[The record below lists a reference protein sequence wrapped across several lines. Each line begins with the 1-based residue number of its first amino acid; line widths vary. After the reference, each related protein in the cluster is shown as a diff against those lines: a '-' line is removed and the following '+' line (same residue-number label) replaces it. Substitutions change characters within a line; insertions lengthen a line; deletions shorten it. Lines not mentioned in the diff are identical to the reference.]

1 MTRHVIDGRGGSS
14 ALVYV
19 SAHRSTAFAKGATY
33 TCGRRMPPIPS
44 LIATVLDGKFR
55 IERALAS
62 GAAGDVYEATH
73 LMLGSRVAV
82 KVLRDGSAENGEA
95 RRRRFMHEARFAAGI
110 QSEHVVRVFD
120 FAAHEGGLAYIV
132 MELLQGETLAQRVR
146 RVGPLPIS
154 TAVEYVIQAATPLA
168 LLHEGG
174 VVHRDV
180 KPSNLFLACDSEG
193 KERVK
198 LLDFGVAAFR
208 RSVSETSFAAGR
220 ALIGTPR
227 YMAPEQVRASEQI
240 DARADVWALGVT
252 LYELLAGRPPFDAE
266 SVLSVLR
273 QIERKTPVPLQ
284 QRRAAVPARLAAV
297 VRSCLEKDSARRPP
311 NARALVD
318 ALVPLRESLVG
329 LELAE
334 TSGDALDLSW
344 NDPDVEELRPVRR
357 QPPRPAVMAAVL
369 LAACALTAGAMG
381 ARRSIQSE
389 AAANETAALAR
400 GAEVG
405 SVTPQPLPAAT
416 MGSIAA
422 TTSDVAPPIPAPSV
436 ASSPRPSAT
445 QATTAR
451 GAEATVRWSSPPRR
465 PSSKVSPPPSPAPK
479 VAPKREAVRDE
490 DVPLE

>member
-1 MTRHVIDGRGGSS
+1 
-14 ALVYV
+14 
-19 SAHRSTAFAKGATY
+19 
-33 TCGRRMPPIPS
+33 
-44 LIATVLDGKFR
+44 LITTVLDGKFR

-73 LMLGSRVAV
+73 LTLGSRVAV

-120 FAAHEGGLAYIV
+120 FAAHEGGLTYIV
-132 MELLQGETLAQRVR
+132 MELLQGETLAQRLR
-146 RVGPLPIS
+146 RVGPLTIS
-154 TAVEYVIQAATPLA
+154 TAVDYVIQAGTPLA

-180 KPSNLFLACDSEG
+180 KPSNLFLASDSEG

-208 RSVSETSFAAGR
+208 RSVSESSFTVGR

-227 YMAPEQVRASEQI
+227 YMAPEQVRASEQV

-252 LYELLAGRPPFDAE
+252 LYELIAGRPPFDAE
-266 SVLSVLR
+266 SVLAVLK
-273 QIERKTPVPLQ
+273 QIERKTPVPLAQ
-284 QRRAAVPARLAAV
+284 CRPAVPGRLAAV
-297 VRSCLEKDSARRPP
+297 VHSCLEKDKSLRPA

-318 ALVPLRESLVG
+318 ALVPLRESLRG

-357 QPPRPAVMAAVL
+357 QARRPALMAAVL
-369 LAACALTAGAMG
+369 ISACALTAVAMG
-381 ARRSIQSE
+381 ARRTVHSE
-389 AAANETAALAR
+389 GAAPVSPTRVE
-400 GAEVG
+400 
-405 SVTPQPLPAAT
+405 
-416 MGSIAA
+416 
-422 TTSDVAPPIPAPSV
+422 
-436 ASSPRPSAT
+436 ASSPT
-445 QATTAR
+445 TTTAPV
-451 GAEATVRWSSPPRR
+451 AVAVAT
-465 PSSKVSPPPSPAPK
+465 PSESARVSPPPSVPPARTPAASPAPRGAEAGRSSGATK
-479 VAPKREAVRDE
+479 RAAKSALAPPPPPKIAPARETIRDD

>member
-1 MTRHVIDGRGGSS
+1 
-14 ALVYV
+14 
-19 SAHRSTAFAKGATY
+19 
-33 TCGRRMPPIPS
+33 MPPIPS

-82 KVLRDGSAENGEA
+82 KVLRDASAENGEA

-120 FAAHEGGLAYIV
+120 FAAHEGGLTYIV
-132 MELLQGETLAQRVR
+132 MELLQGETLAQRLR
-146 RVGPLPIS
+146 RVGPLPIF
-154 TAVEYVIQAATPLA
+154 TAVDYVIQAATPLA

-174 VVHRDV
+174 IVHRDV

-227 YMAPEQVRASEQI
+227 YMAPEQVRASEHV

-297 VRSCLEKDSARRPP
+297 VRSCLEKDGARRPP

-318 ALVPLRESLVG
+318 ALLPLRESLVG

-334 TSGDALDLSW
+334 ATGDALDLSW

-357 QPPRPAVMAAVL
+357 QAPRRGLMAAVV
-369 LAACALTAGAMG
+369 LAACAVTAGAIG
-381 ARRSIQSE
+381 ARRSIRSDARAGE
-389 AAANETAALAR
+389 AAAVAR

-405 SVTPQPLPAAT
+405 TASTTLTHVTTAPVAVT
-416 MGSIAA
+416 M
-422 TTSDVAPPIPAPSV
+422 SDVVHPASAPPV
-436 ASSPRPSAT
+436 QASRPSGA
-445 QATTAR
+445 QASAAR
-451 GAEATVRWSSPPRR
+451 GTEGAVHSSSPPRR
-465 PSSKVSPPPSPAPK
+465 APSKVSLPLSSSPQSAAPK
-479 VAPKREAVRDE
+479 LAPKREAVRDD